1 MPAGGWTPQ
10 PATAFKQHGEA
21 AFYYSL
27 HSIVALSL
35 AFSPVRRV
43 TRAGLRANNQRQANS
58 AVYSSAEKP
67 SDLTFPLT
75 TSTGRL
81 ITDGL

>member
-10 PATAFKQHGEA
+10 PATAFKQRGEA
-21 AFYYSL
+21 AFYYPL
-27 HSIVALSL
+27 RSIVALSL
-35 AFSPVRRV
+35 AFSPARRV
-43 TRAGLRANNQRQANS
+43 TQAGLRANKQRQANN